1 MELNIDALNN
11 QLAAN
16 AAQNN
21 AASLA
26 AAREQMAF
34 QVAQNAKAMSFNA
47 DQARINREWQERM
60 SNTAHQREVADLL
73 AAGLNPILSANS
85 GASTPSGSAAS
96 GVTSAGSLAQV
107 DTSKNAAISNIL
119 QAMMSADVNRENA
132 ILNATTSMHNAEV
145 NAKATTDAAAIAAAA
160 SRYMADHPNTQAGL
174 IRIALEGIANGPIGD
189 SAKAVADKGA
199 EIIDGMKDSYVNG
212 NNEFNKPGF
221 GATVAEYGEKF
232 LNWLFPSRKK
242 ATEETNKLKES
253 IEWRKTHGD
262 PNALDH

>member
-107 DTSKNAAISNIL
+107 DTSKNAAMSNVL

-132 ILNATTSMHNAEV
+132 ALNATTSMHNAEV
-145 NAKATTDAAAIAAAA
+145 NAKAIVDSAAIAAAA
-160 SRYMADHPNTQAGL
+160 SRYAADHPNTENGL
-174 IRIALEGIANGPIGD
+174 IRIALEGLLGTDIGT
-189 SAKAVADKGA
+189 SARSVGEAVTETVSNVVNDVKDKGLVQTA
-199 EIIDGMKDSYVNG
+199 KDYWYSL
-212 NNEFNKPGF
+212 KKK
-221 GATVAEYGEKF
+221 AKKF
-232 LNWLFPSRKK
+232 L
-242 ATEETNKLKES
+242 
-253 IEWRKTHGD
+253 D
-262 PNALDH
+262 PGKPDPGNDWI